1 MRYGQQDGG
10 FLMGDLI
17 PLIDETGG
25 EVTAGREVML
35 LESIYVS
42 LTAYLEGVNPHPIEA
57 IIDAIVNE
65 IGNANVFRGHT

>member
-1 MRYGQQDGG
+1 
-10 FLMGDLI
+10 MGDLI

-25 EVTAGREVML
+25 EETAGWELKL

-65 IGNANVFRGHT
+65 IGNANVFRGHI